1 MDLTFYCTLVKSMF
15 RALGIC
21 NFDSDIKI
29 AKKSQGIN
37 EILLALAKNSQDHST
52 SKAASQ
58 IQTRFFTNNIE

>member
-1 MDLTFYCTLVKSMF
+1 MNGLD
-15 RALGIC
+15 AEE
-21 NFDSDIKI
+21 NADSDSKI